1 VVQLT
6 ARRLRLLALSAGF
19 LAGACGIMFGLA
31 CLASPAVAAVGRVTI
46 VSAGTPRTA
55 ILVEHRR
62 LKKGRRPAIIVLRAV
77 RKQGARLR
85 RSLSLEEMARNSGA
99 VLVYPDPLSGHWG
112 NASGPE
118 ANHDIHFVRELIAKL
133 VSHGI
138 ANPNKL
144 FLAGIGSGGTLA
156 LRLAC
161 EGKPRFAGVAVL
173 ASSLPSGLAASC
185 LPPGPVPLLMISGA
199 PDSTVAYHDGTETL
213 PQETGGLLSIENT
226 LGLFGKAAGCGDGM
240 TRTVYPG
247 KEIHSGARAYLD
259 KLNNCAVPVE
269 AIRIEGSGRAGGVPG
284 EAGAEVGLT
293 SGDVNSAKL
302 VWEFFRPLAS

>member
-1 VVQLT
+1 M
-6 ARRLRLLALSAGF
+6 
-19 LAGACGIMFGLA
+19 IGLA
-31 CLASPAVAAVGRVTI
+31 CLVSPAVAAVGRVTI

-55 ILVEHRR
+55 ILIEHRR
-62 LKKGRRPAIIVLRAV
+62 LKKGRRPAIIVLRAA
-77 RKQGARLR
+77 RKQGVRLR
-85 RSLSLEEMARNSGA
+85 RSLSLEEMARTSGA

-118 ANHDIHFVRELIAKL
+118 ANRDIHFVRELIAKL
-133 VSHGI
+133 VGHGI

-185 LPPGPVPLLMISGA
+185 LPPSPVPLLMISGA
-199 PDSTVAYHDGTETL
+199 PDSTVAHQDGPETL
-213 PQETGGLLSIENT
+213 PQETGGLLPVDKT
-226 LGLFGKAAGCGDGM
+226 LGLFGKAAGCGGGM

-259 KLNNCAVPVE
+259 KLNNCTVPVE
-269 AIRIEGSGRAGGVPG
+269 AIQIEGGGHAAGVPS

-293 SGDVNSAKL
+293 NGDVNTAKL

>member
-19 LAGACGIMFGLA
+19 LAGACGIILGLA
-31 CLASPAVAAVGRVTI
+31 LLASPAVAAVGRVTI

-55 ILVEHRR
+55 ILIEHRR
-62 LKKGRRPAIIVLRAV
+62 LKKGRRPAIIVLRAT

-85 RSLSLEEMARNSGA
+85 RSLSLEEMARTSGA

-112 NASGPE
+112 DASGPE
-118 ANHDIHFVRELIAKL
+118 ANRDIHFVRELIAKL

-144 FLAGIGSGGTLA
+144 FLAGIGSGGMLA

-185 LPPGPVPLLMISGA
+185 LPPGPVPLLMISSA
-199 PDSTVAYHDGTETL
+199 PDSTVAHHDGTETL
-213 PQETGGLLSIENT
+213 PQEPGGMLSVENT
-226 LGLFGKAAGCGDGM
+226 LGLFGKAAGCGDGV

-247 KEIHSGARAYLD
+247 KEIHGTRAYLD

-269 AIRIEGSGRAGGVPG
+269 AIRIEGSGHAAGVPPG

-293 SGDVNSAKL
+293 NGDVNSAKL